1 MHMNS
6 LLTAHMHFVT
16 FLIIFFTVLPL
27 VHDGSNIRPID
38 NAQFCSFQSSSSNT
52 SSFDAFNLRAIDGVM
67 VLPVCPRVVSRVI
80 NSGSA
85 PQTFRDVS
93 HFRYKYCNCSP
104 VVYLI
109 DNFYGFRHVLDKGY
123 KLTATRVF
131 EDGCGTLTDIQYVP
145 PTESSPAHVTKC
157 RLRHEVLA

>member
-1 MHMNS
+1 
-6 LLTAHMHFVT
+6 
-16 FLIIFFTVLPL
+16 
-27 VHDGSNIRPID
+27 
-38 NAQFCSFQSSSSNT
+38 
-52 SSFDAFNLRAIDGVM
+52 M
-67 VLPVCPRVVSRVI
+67 VLPVYPRVVSRVI

-109 DNFYGFRHVLDKGY
+109 DNFLGFRHVHDKGY

-131 EDGCGTLTDIQYVP
+131 EDGCGTLTDTQYVP

-157 RLRHEVLA
+157 RLRHEVLARWLNSRKNKFLLVLA